1 LYGNQAC
8 REPSPSWPDLTD
20 MGYSISVAEV
30 IALQDVAWQVIA
42 ASSGLR
48 RALRRRLRS
57 DDVSGLSDAQRELV
71 RTVGRNPGI
80 RVGEAALELHLAA
93 NTVSTLVTSLVA
105 EGWMRRD
112 TDPLDA
118 RSARLSLTPGAERRI
133 EERRDRRLAIV
144 TEAMGSLSADDQRR
158 IAAALPA
165 LDRLVEQVKAD

>member
-1 LYGNQAC
+1 M
-8 REPSPSWPDLTD
+8 T
-20 MGYSISVAEV
+20 EV
-30 IALQDVAWQVIA
+30 ISIAETAWKVIA

-93 NTVSTLVTSLVA
+93 NTVSTLVTSLA
-105 EGWMRRD
+105 ASGWLRRD
-112 TDPLDA
+112 TDPQDA
-118 RSARLSLTPGAERRI
+118 RSARLSLTPGAERSI

-144 TEAMGSLSADDQRR
+144 TDAMGALSTDDQRR
-158 IAAALPA
+158 IVAALPA
-165 LDRLVEQVKAD
+165 LDRLVERVQAD